1 MKKIGTWITL
11 GIIAIL
17 VIVFLSTS
25 LVILDETKQGAI
37 VRFGDIRKIIT
48 EPGIYFKTPFVDNV
62 LKYEKRIM
70 LYDIDT
76 ERVITEDKKTI
87 VVDTYSIWRISN
99 PQTFIESMRTVNNA
113 LTRIDDVVYS
123 HVRDV
128 IAKYSFDE
136 ILSRKRIEL
145 LDEIKVRSEDSLKE
159 YGINIVDVRVKRTD
173 LPDDN
178 RKAVYDRMNAE
189 RYSIAAQ
196 IRAEGEKE
204 GQKIRAEADK
214 QKEIIL
220 SQANRDAKIIR
231 GTADASALNIY
242 ADAYNEDSEFY
253 ELQRITNIYKESLNN
268 SVISIPLDS
277 PLMKYFNE
285 VE

>member
-25 LVILDETKQGAI
+25 LVILDETQQGAI
-37 VRFGDIRKIIT
+37 VRFGDIKKIIT

-62 LKYEKRIM
+62 LKFEKRIM

-76 ERVITEDKKTI
+76 ERVITQDKKTI

-99 PQTFIESMRTVNNA
+99 PQTFIESMRTINNA

-128 IAKYSFDE
+128 IAKYAFEE
-136 ILSRKRIEL
+136 ILSKKRLEL
-145 LDEIKVRSEDSLKE
+145 LEEIKVRSEESLKT

-178 RKAVYDRMNAE
+178 RKAVYERMNAE

-214 QKEIIL
+214 EKEIIL
-220 SQANRDAKIIR
+220 SQANRDAKIIM

-242 ADAYNEDSEFY
+242 ADAYNKDSDFY
-253 ELQRITNIYKESLNN
+253 ELQRLTTIYKESLNN

-277 PLMKYFNE
+277 PLMRYFYE

>member
-1 MKKIGTWITL
+1 MKKIGTLITL

-48 EPGIYFKTPFVDNV
+48 EPGLYFKTPFVDNV
-62 LKYEKRIM
+62 LKFEKRIM

-76 ERVITEDKKTI
+76 ERVITQDKKTI

-99 PQTFIESMRTVNNA
+99 PQTFIESMRTTNNA

-136 ILSRKRIEL
+136 ILSRKRLEL
-145 LDEIKVRSEDSLKE
+145 LEEIKVRSEKSLEE

-178 RKAVYDRMNAE
+178 RKAVYERMNAE

-214 QKEIIL
+214 QKQIIL

-277 PLMKYFNE
+277 PLMKYFDE

>member
-76 ERVITEDKKTI
+76 ERVITQDKKTI

-136 ILSRKRIEL
+136 ILSKKRLEL
-145 LDEIKVRSEDSLKE
+145 LDEIKVRSEESLKE

-178 RKAVYDRMNAE
+178 RKAVYERMNAE

-214 QKEIIL
+214 EKQIIL

>member
-17 VIVFLSTS
+17 VIVLLSTS
-25 LVILDETKQGAI
+25 LVILDETQQGAI
-37 VRFGDIRKIIT
+37 VRFGDIKKIIT

-62 LKYEKRIM
+62 LKFEKRIM

-76 ERVITEDKKTI
+76 ERVITQDKKTI

-99 PQTFIESMRTVNNA
+99 PQTFIESMRTINNA

-128 IAKYSFDE
+128 IAKYTFEE
-136 ILSRKRIEL
+136 ILSKKRLEL
-145 LDEIKVRSEDSLKE
+145 LEEIKVRSEESLKT

-178 RKAVYDRMNAE
+178 RKAVYERMNAE

-214 QKEIIL
+214 EKEIIL
-220 SQANRDAKIIR
+220 SQANRDAKIIM
-231 GTADASALNIY
+231 GTSDASALNIY
-242 ADAYNEDSEFY
+242 ADAYNKDSDFY
-253 ELQRITNIYKESLNN
+253 ELQRLTTIYKESLNN

-277 PLMKYFNE
+277 PLMRYFYE

>member
-1 MKKIGTWITL
+1 MKKIGTLITL

-48 EPGIYFKTPFVDNV
+48 EPGLYFKTPFVDNV
-62 LKYEKRIM
+62 LKFEKRIM

-76 ERVITEDKKTI
+76 ERVITQDKKTI

-99 PQTFIESMRTVNNA
+99 PQTFIESMRTTNNA

-136 ILSRKRIEL
+136 ILSRKRLEL
-145 LDEIKVRSEDSLKE
+145 LEEIKVRSEKSLEE

-178 RKAVYDRMNAE
+178 RKAVYERMNAE

-214 QKEIIL
+214 QKQIIL
-220 SQANRDAKIIR
+220 SQANRDAKITR

-277 PLMKYFNE
+277 PLMKYFDE

>member
-1 MKKIGTWITL
+1 MKKIGTLITL

-48 EPGIYFKTPFVDNV
+48 EPGLYFKTPFVDNV
-62 LKYEKRIM
+62 LKFEKRIM

-76 ERVITEDKKTI
+76 ERVITQDKKKI
-87 VVDTYSIWRISN
+87 VIDTYSIWRISN
-99 PQTFIESMRTVNNA
+99 PQTFIDSMRTTNNA
-113 LTRIDDVVYS
+113 LTRIDDVVYY

-136 ILSRKRIEL
+136 ILSRKRLEL
-145 LDEIKVRSEDSLKE
+145 LEEIKVRSEKSLEE

-178 RKAVYDRMNAE
+178 RKAVYERMNAE

-196 IRAEGEKE
+196 IRAEGE
-204 GQKIRAEADK
+204 
-214 QKEIIL
+214 
-220 SQANRDAKIIR
+220 
-231 GTADASALNIY
+231 
-242 ADAYNEDSEFY
+242 
-253 ELQRITNIYKESLNN
+253 
-268 SVISIPLDS
+268 
-277 PLMKYFNE
+277 
-285 VE
+285 

>member
-145 LDEIKVRSEDSLKE
+145 LDEIKVRSEESLKE

-277 PLMKYFNE
+277 PLMKYFDE

>member
-25 LVILDETKQGAI
+25 LVILDETQQGAI
-37 VRFGDIRKIIT
+37 VRFGDIKKIIT

-62 LKYEKRIM
+62 LKFEKRIM

-76 ERVITEDKKTI
+76 ERVITQDKKTI

-99 PQTFIESMRTVNNA
+99 PQTFIESMRTINNA

-128 IAKYSFDE
+128 IAKYTFEE
-136 ILSRKRIEL
+136 ILSKKRLEL
-145 LDEIKVRSEDSLKE
+145 LEEIKVRSEESLKT

-178 RKAVYDRMNAE
+178 RKAVYERMNAE

-214 QKEIIL
+214 EKEIIL
-220 SQANRDAKIIR
+220 SQANRDAKIIM
-231 GTADASALNIY
+231 GTSDASALNIY
-242 ADAYNEDSEFY
+242 ADAYNKDSDFY
-253 ELQRITNIYKESLNN
+253 ELQRLTTIYKESLNN

-277 PLMKYFNE
+277 PLMRYFYE

>member
-25 LVILDETKQGAI
+25 LVILDETQQGAI
-37 VRFGDIRKIIT
+37 VRFGDIKKIIT

-62 LKYEKRIM
+62 LKFEKRIM

-76 ERVITEDKKTI
+76 ERVITQDKKTI

-99 PQTFIESMRTVNNA
+99 PQTFIESMRTINNA

-128 IAKYSFDE
+128 IAKYTFEE
-136 ILSRKRIEL
+136 ILSKKRLEL
-145 LDEIKVRSEDSLKE
+145 LEEIKVRSEESLKT

-178 RKAVYDRMNAE
+178 RKAVYERMNAE

-214 QKEIIL
+214 EKEIIL
-220 SQANRDAKIIR
+220 SQANRDAKIIM

-242 ADAYNEDSEFY
+242 ADAYNKDSDFY
-253 ELQRITNIYKESLNN
+253 ELQRLTTIYKESLNN

>member
-1 MKKIGTWITL
+1 
-11 GIIAIL
+11 
-17 VIVFLSTS
+17 
-25 LVILDETKQGAI
+25 
-37 VRFGDIRKIIT
+37 
-48 EPGIYFKTPFVDNV
+48 
-62 LKYEKRIM
+62 
-70 LYDIDT
+70 
-76 ERVITEDKKTI
+76 
-87 VVDTYSIWRISN
+87 
-99 PQTFIESMRTVNNA
+99 
-113 LTRIDDVVYS
+113 
-123 HVRDV
+123 
-128 IAKYSFDE
+128 
-136 ILSRKRIEL
+136 
-145 LDEIKVRSEDSLKE
+145 
-159 YGINIVDVRVKRTD
+159 
-173 LPDDN
+173 
-178 RKAVYDRMNAE
+178 MNAE

-214 QKEIIL
+214 EKQIIL

>member
-25 LVILDETKQGAI
+25 LVILDETQQGAI
-37 VRFGDIRKIIT
+37 VRFGDIKKIIT

-62 LKYEKRIM
+62 LKFEKRIM

-76 ERVITEDKKTI
+76 ERVITQDKKTI

-99 PQTFIESMRTVNNA
+99 PQTFIESMRTINNA

-128 IAKYSFDE
+128 IAKYTFEE
-136 ILSRKRIEL
+136 ILSKKRLEL
-145 LDEIKVRSEDSLKE
+145 LEEIKVRSEESLKT

-178 RKAVYDRMNAE
+178 RKAVYERMNAE

-214 QKEIIL
+214 EKEIIL
-220 SQANRDAKIIR
+220 SQANRDAKIIM

-242 ADAYNEDSEFY
+242 ADAYNKDSDFY
-253 ELQRITNIYKESLNN
+253 ELQRLTTIYKESLNN

-277 PLMKYFNE
+277 PLMRYFYE

>member
-76 ERVITEDKKTI
+76 ERVITQDKKTI

-128 IAKYSFDE
+128 IAKYTFDE
-136 ILSRKRIEL
+136 ILSRKRLEL
-145 LDEIKVRSEDSLKE
+145 LDEIKVRSEESLKE

-178 RKAVYDRMNAE
+178 RKAVYERMNAE

-277 PLMKYFNE
+277 PLMKYFDE

>member
-25 LVILDETKQGAI
+25 LVILDETQQGAI
-37 VRFGDIRKIIT
+37 VRFGDIKKIIT

-62 LKYEKRIM
+62 LKFEKRIM

-76 ERVITEDKKTI
+76 ERVITQDKKTI

-99 PQTFIESMRTVNNA
+99 PQTFIESMRTINNA

-128 IAKYSFDE
+128 IAKYTFEE
-136 ILSRKRIEL
+136 ILSKKRLEL
-145 LDEIKVRSEDSLKE
+145 LEEIKVRSEESLKT

-178 RKAVYDRMNAE
+178 RKAVYERMNAE

-214 QKEIIL
+214 EKEIIL
-220 SQANRDAKIIR
+220 SQANRDAKIIM

-242 ADAYNEDSEFY
+242 ADAYNEDSDFY
-253 ELQRITNIYKESLNN
+253 ELQRLTTIYKESLNN

-277 PLMKYFNE
+277 PLMRYFYE

>member
-1 MKKIGTWITL
+1 MKKIGTLITL

-25 LVILDETKQGAI
+25 LVILDETQQGAI

-48 EPGIYFKTPFVDNV
+48 EPGLYFKTPFVDNV
-62 LKYEKRIM
+62 LKYEKRVM

-76 ERVITEDKKTI
+76 ERVITQDKKTI

-99 PQTFIESMRTVNNA
+99 AQTFIESMRTTNNA

-136 ILSRKRIEL
+136 ILSRKRLEL
-145 LDEIKVRSEDSLKE
+145 LEEIKVRSEESLQD
-159 YGINIVDVRVKRTD
+159 YGINILDVRVKRTD

-178 RKAVYDRMNAE
+178 RKAVYERMNAE

-231 GTADASALNIY
+231 GTADASSLNIY
-242 ADAYNEDSEFY
+242 ANAYNEDSEFY
-253 ELQRITNIYKESLNN
+253 ELQRITSIYKESLNN

-277 PLMKYFNE
+277 PLMKYFDE

>member
-25 LVILDETKQGAI
+25 MVILDQTKQAAI

-62 LKYEKRIM
+62 LKFEKRIM
-70 LYDIDT
+70 LYDIET
-76 ERVITEDKKTI
+76 ERVITEDKKTL
-87 VVDTYSIWRISN
+87 VVDTYALWKIAN
-99 PQTFIESMRTVNNA
+99 TQTFIESMRTINTA
-113 LTRIDDVVYS
+113 LTRIDDIVYS
-123 HVRDV
+123 HARDV
-128 IAKYSFDE
+128 IAQYSFKE
-136 ILSRKRIEL
+136 ILSVNRLEM
-145 LDEIKVRSEDSLKE
+145 LDEIKKRSEESLKDF
-159 YGINIVDVRVKRTD
+159 GINIVDVRVKRTD
-173 LPDDN
+173 LPEDN

-204 GQKIRAEADK
+204 AQKIRAKADK

-253 ELQRITNIYKESLNN
+253 ELQRITKIYKESLNN

-277 PLMKYFNE
+277 PLMKYFDE